1 MRIFFLILRKLKK
14 KAMKKFAFV
23 LSVLICTSCS
33 QSFDYKVAD
42 PGQDGH
48 LENFVISSK
57 QATSEIQSDSLNL
70 EKTIALQVALEEYRK
85 KYPKRYQKLQSET
98 NGWQIAKNLKSDK
111 DFVRLA
117 KRSGLNLKQVPYIG
131 RD

>member
-1 MRIFFLILRKLKK
+1 
-14 KAMKKFAFV
+14 
-23 LSVLICTSCS
+23 
-33 QSFDYKVAD
+33 VAD